1 MKKSDP
7 LLYDSPFPDTKL
19 IWVKDIVQFL
29 AFDGDKPGVQTIL
42 TFAFDSALF
51 PYFETFGW
59 CEKFEGHPAETRTT
73 SLDHAIH
80 NAMVMANRR
89 VCRVVNYNEW
99 KYKAAMGALWNR
111 YFSKQ
116 RALDDFTSGRI
127 LCREKC

>member
-19 IWVKDIVQFL
+19 IWVKDIVQF
-29 AFDGDKPGVQTIL
+29 
-42 TFAFDSALF
+42 FAFDSALF